1 MNVLYIAIFRL
12 MGWKL
17 VDTVHPEIKKAIFA
31 VAPHWKNSDFFV
43 GLGTRAL
50 LKRRIAFLGKAEL
63 FKPPFGFIFRALGG
77 MPVDR
82 SRQGNLVESQVNTV
96 KNMPDALIALA
107 PEGTRKDVRKLKS
120 GFYYIALGAGI
131 PIVPVGFDNA
141 AKEVKIGEPFF
152 PSGDFQRDMQQYFVP
167 FFEKIGGPKKK
178 WLSLYKAGIFDH

>member
-1 MNVLYIAIFRL
+1 MDAVYIFIFRL
-12 MGWKL
+12 MGWRL
-17 VDTVHPEIKKAIFA
+17 VNGVDPGLKKAIFA

-82 SRQGNLVESQVNTV
+82 SRKGNLVESQVQTV

-107 PEGTRKDVRKLKS
+107 PEGTRKDVSRLKS

-131 PIVPVGFDNA
+131 PIVPVGFDNG
-141 AKEVKIGEPFF
+141 AKEVKIGEPFY
-152 PSGDFQRDMQQYFVP
+152 PSGDFEGDMLQYFVP
-167 FFEKIGGPKKK
+167 FFENIGGPQKT
-178 WLSLYKAGIFDH
+178 WISRYKAGIFDH

>member
-1 MNVLYIAIFRL
+1 MQFLYIAVFRL

-17 VDTVHPEIKKAIFA
+17 KGTVSPSVKKAIFA

-50 LKRRIAFLGKAEL
+50 LKRHIAFLGKAEL

-82 SRQGNLVESQVNTV
+82 TRKGNLVESQVNTV
-96 KNMPDALIALA
+96 KSMPDALIALA
-107 PEGTRKDVRKLKS
+107 PEGTRKDVSRLKS

-131 PIVPVGFDNA
+131 PIIPVGFDSGV
-141 AKEVKIGEPFF
+141 KEVKIGEPFF
-152 PSGDFQRDMQQYFVP
+152 PSGDFEQDMLRYFVP
-167 FFEKIGGPKKK
+167 FFEGLAGPQKT
-178 WLSLYKAGIFDH
+178 WVSRYKAGIFDH